1 ACASSSTSIPPRVS
15 SSRRGSSVAREM
27 NSHRP
32 KWPPEP
38 QPLESISKVSASS
51 PLHFSD
57 STGAIKNYVPQAFHG
72 SNDQASQRTP
82 IAGRNPDKAGMC
94 GKAECCRSVDSGEEG
109 ETE

>member
-1 ACASSSTSIPPRVS
+1 MAARAPAAEIHFEGICIIP
-15 SSRRGSSVAREM
+15 A
-27 NSHRP
+27 
-32 KWPPEP
+32 
-38 QPLESISKVSASS
+38 PL
-51 PLHFSD
+51 FR

-109 ETE
+109 ETEGPGQAQQTDSKSKSSAISGSG